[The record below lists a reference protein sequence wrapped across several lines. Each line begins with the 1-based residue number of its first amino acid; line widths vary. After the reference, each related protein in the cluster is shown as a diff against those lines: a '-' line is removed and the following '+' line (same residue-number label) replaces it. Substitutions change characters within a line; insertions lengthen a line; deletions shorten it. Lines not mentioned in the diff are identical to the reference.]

1 MAHLSWAEVR
11 LCEELCPGDVR
22 TLSPAQRPSPAPSH
36 HRGQLSAG
44 KVTVRGWGLA
54 QTPSHS
60 FPLILALGACP
71 WGRGSIRAVTYS
83 AATCLL
89 VPGTCP
95 RQSLEQRDASNGFQ
109 PGCSSESPG
118 PTPEILI

>member
-11 LCEELCPGDVR
+11 LCEELCLGDVR
-22 TLSPAQRPSPAPSH
+22 NLSPALPPVITAGCGESDSP
-36 HRGQLSAG
+36 GVGAG
-44 KVTVRGWGLA
+44 
-54 QTPSHS
+54 SDS

-95 RQSLEQRDASNGFQ
+95 RQSLEQRDASNGFR